1 MANNYTDKF
10 EGTPYFIKK
19 GEQLSA
25 AGMTAAL
32 NTKEKVTNKT
42 DTIDSS
48 NSSSTAQY
56 PSVKAVSDSLN
67 VKDNGALHKAG
78 AETITGIK
86 TFGTTDAA
94 AEPLLGMAKTA
105 DAADN
110 GTKFA
115 TEAQVYAVN
124 SVKQDKLSD
133 AQLALLNSLSTLSFF
148 PRGTI
153 LTFSAAAWDAK
164 DSAFKAVWKICNGQ
178 NGTPNLIDKFL
189 RGGDYGNDRETGGTN
204 TAQVPYHNHGFTG
217 TNQTGYLPVDFT
229 ANKGIH
235 PYYSRYPDGVFSVSS
250 TKPDNETVIA
260 GAGWVAGRAGYHF
273 SMTPT
278 GNIGYTGS
286 NADNRPEFYTVI
298 YIIKIS

>member
-1 MANNYTDKF
+1 MANNYTDSF
-10 EGTPYFIKK
+10 AGEPYFIEK

-32 NTKEKVTNKT
+32 NTKEKVANKT

-48 NSSSTAQY
+48 NNSSTAQY

-67 VKDNGALHKAG
+67 DKDSGSLHKAG
-78 AETITGIK
+78 AETITGVK
-86 TFGTTDAA
+86 TFGTTDVA
-94 AEPLLGMAKTA
+94 AEPLLGVAKTT
-105 DAADN
+105 DATN
-110 GTKFA
+110 SGTKFA
-115 TEAQVYAVN
+115 TEAQVYK
-124 SVKQDKLSD
+124 KQDKLTAD
-133 AQLALLNSLSTLSFF
+133 QLSLLASLSTLSFF

-229 ANKGIH
+229 TNKSIH
-235 PYYSRYPDGVFSVSS
+235 PYYSRYPEGVFSVSN
-250 TKPDNETVIA
+250 TKPDAETVIA
-260 GAGWVAGRAGYHF
+260 GGGWVAGRAGYHF

-278 GNIGYTGS
+278 GAIGYTGS